1 MWASM
6 RWVTP
11 PTLVREEPTGE
22 GSFSLPNQRPIS
34 CRNSLIDTPRHYV
47 LPAVWVPLS
56 LVKLTH
62 KMNHHKP

>member
-1 MWASM
+1 MWASTHWM
-6 RWVTP
+6 TP
-11 PTLVREEPTGE
+11 STLVREEPTGE
-22 GSFSLPNQRPIS
+22 GSFSLPNQRPTS
-34 CRNSLIDTPRHYV
+34 CRNTFIDTGRHYV